1 MDKTLSG
8 SLRELSNKGKV
19 QLGNAK
25 RGRGRLRELFITK
38 FKSQFKR
45 SFTKVVET
53 SAHRLRVWS
62 QGELR
67 LYTGKSIKEMIKF
80 TTVIERIL
88 LQSFVKTV
96 I

>member
-1 MDKTLSG
+1 MSTGVKID
-8 SLRELSNKGKV
+8 LRAYARKYYAAVEIYL
-19 QLGNAK
+19 
-25 RGRGRLRELFITK
+25 
-38 FKSQFKR
+38 KSQFKR

-53 SAHRLRVWS
+53 SARRLRVWS

-80 TTVIERIL
+80 TTVIERIF